1 MNTGNYS
8 IITDFGCH
16 WRCKYCITK
25 QVNIPLTNISQVIN
39 TAKNLKNINFLSISG
54 GGDPLYNIFE
64 NDKVFTTF
72 KNIV

>member
-1 MNTGNYS
+1 MNRNNYS
-8 IITDFGCH
+8 IITNFGCH

-54 GGDPLYNIFE
+54 G
-64 NDKVFTTF
+64 
-72 KNIV
+72 